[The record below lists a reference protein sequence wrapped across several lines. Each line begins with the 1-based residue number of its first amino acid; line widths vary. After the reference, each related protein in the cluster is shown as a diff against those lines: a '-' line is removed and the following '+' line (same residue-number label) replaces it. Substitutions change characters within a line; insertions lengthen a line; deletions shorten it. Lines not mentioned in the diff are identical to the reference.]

1 MQSISDNP
9 LLEDFGKA
17 ILKLQE
23 VLKVEETEVLRDSA
37 IKRFELCFDLS

>member
-9 LLEDFGKA
+9 LIEDFEKA
-17 ILKLQE
+17 TLKLEE
-23 VLKVEETEVLRDSA
+23 VLKLEETEVVRDSA